1 MFTISQIKNKIKPLR
16 PNLFYAE
23 LYLPSAVQTAFSSGT
38 ATGSLAANSSW
49 RRKLK
54 TTTINDT
61 FKFRCEAT
69 EFPGRTIATSDDI
82 SFGPTTRFAY
92 DTTYA
97 DLNLNI
103 IASEDMIERAVFEY
117 WMENLVIN
125 SSSNSKGGLVRYYDG
140 YSNGKIVVNQ
150 VTDQNTIAAK
160 CTLYGAFPIGIGP
173 LNLTWEEM
181 DSYQRFS
188 VTIGY
193 RYHIVDFPNTQ
204 AVTS

>member
-1 MFTISQIKNKIKPLR
+1 MFTISQIKSNIKPLR

-23 LYLPSAVQTAFSSGT
+23 VFLPSNVQTEFSGGT
-38 ATGSLAANSSW
+38 ALGSLAANSSW
-49 RRKLK
+49 RSKLK

-69 EFPGRTIATSDDI
+69 EFPGRTLATSDDI

-92 DTTYA
+92 EVTYA

-117 WMENLVIN
+117 WMESLVTN

-140 YSNGKIVVNQ
+140 YSTGKIVINQ
-150 VTDQNTIAAK
+150 VTDQNIIAAK
-160 CTLYGAFPIGIGP
+160 CTLHGAFPIGIGP

-193 RYHIVDFPNTQ
+193 RYHIVDFPGTKI
-204 AVTS
+204 